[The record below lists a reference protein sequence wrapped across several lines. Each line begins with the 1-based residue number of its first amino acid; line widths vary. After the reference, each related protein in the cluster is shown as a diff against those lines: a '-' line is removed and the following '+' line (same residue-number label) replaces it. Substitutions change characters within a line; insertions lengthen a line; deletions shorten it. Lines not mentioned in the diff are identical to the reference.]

1 MIFESMINDPM
12 NGKNTQRKIDHTHTH
27 IHRHTRGKTIRA
39 RTRQVI
45 FILISDHIF
54 TSTIRD
60 FKDWCTLIDDIFY
73 N

>member
-1 MIFESMINDPM
+1 MGRIRREKQI
-12 NGKNTQRKIDHTHTH
+12 THTH
-27 IHRHTRGKTIRA
+27 IYTDIHAGKPFA
-39 RTRQVI
+39 RERDRSFSFSSPI
-45 FILISDHIF
+45 IIF